1 MGSQDPASVTIRAMT
16 AADMATALDWAAAE
30 GWNPGLADADVFRAA
45 DPAGCLMAFVG
56 DQPAASITVVACG
69 FDQAFLGLYIAA
81 PAFRGRG
88 IGFALWQAGLAH
100 AGARSI
106 GLDGVV
112 DRQADYAHSGF
123 VLQHRNI
130 RWSGLSSASPPLDPR
145 LARVGRGLLP
155 AVQAYDAA
163 VTGWDRP
170 GFVEAWCL
178 EGDRRAVAIVEDGA
192 IHGYAVMRRCRQGN
206 KIGPLFAEDPADAD
220 LLLRSLA
227 ASVRGEEI
235 VLDVPEP
242 NQVALTLAENHNLSP
257 VFKTARMVRGMPP
270 ACTLGSVYGITT
282 FELG

>member
-1 MGSQDPASVTIRAMT
+1 MSLPVPASIEVRTMT
-16 AADMATALDWAAAE
+16 AADMATTLDWAAAE
-30 GWNPGLADADVFRAA
+30 GWNPGLADAAAFRAA
-45 DPAGCLMAFVG
+45 DPAGCLMAYVG
-56 DQPAASITVVACG
+56 DQPAASITLVACG
-69 FDQAFLGLYIAA
+69 SDQAFLGLYIAA

-112 DRQADYAHSGF
+112 ARQGDYARSGF

-130 RWSGLSSASPPLDPR
+130 RCSGTSTASPPLDPR

-170 GFVEAWCL
+170 RFVEAWCL
-178 EGDRRAVAIVEDGA
+178 EGDRRAVAIVENGTV
-192 IHGYAVMRRCRQGN
+192 HGYAVARRCRQGH
-206 KIGPLFAEDPADAD
+206 KIGPLFADDSADAD
-220 LLLRSLA
+220 ILLRALA
-227 ASVRGEEI
+227 APLRGEEI
-235 VLDVPEP
+235 ILDVPEP
-242 NQVALTLAENHNLSP
+242 NEAALELAERHDLSP
-257 VFKTARMVRGMPP
+257 VFETARMVRGVPP
-270 ACTLGSVYGITT
+270 DSALGSIFGITT

>member
-1 MGSQDPASVTIRAMT
+1 MVLPDPASIAIRTMT
-16 AADMATALDWAAAE
+16 AADMARALDWAAAE
-30 GWNPGLADADVFRAA
+30 GWNPGLADADAVRAS
-45 DPAGCLMAFVG
+45 DPAGCLMAYVG

-69 FDQAFLGLYIAA
+69 SDQAFLGLYIAA

-112 DRQADYAHSGF
+112 ARQGDYARSGF

-130 RWSGLSSASPPLDPR
+130 RWSGLSTASPPLDPR

-163 VTGWDRP
+163 VTGWDRAR
-170 GFVEAWCL
+170 FVETWCL
-178 EGDRRAVAIVEDGA
+178 EGDRRAVALVEDGA
-192 IHGYAVMRRCRQGN
+192 VRGYAVVRRCRQGH
-206 KIGPLFAEDPADAD
+206 KVGPLFADDAADAD
-220 LLLRSLA
+220 LLLRALA
-227 ASVRGEEI
+227 APLRGEEI
-235 VLDVPEP
+235 ILDVPEP
-242 NQVALTLAENHNLSP
+242 NDAALELAERHGLSP
-257 VFKTARMVRGMPP
+257 AFETARMVRGAPP
-270 ACTLGSVYGITT
+270 DVRHCSIFGITT